1 MDSLSKKL
9 FHTENG
15 KIILSII
22 LGVGI
27 ASLFRKACSD
37 RKQCIVFKGPKIDEV
52 RKNIYR
58 HDNKCY
64 TFKEKSTKCGSAPKR
79 VELEMK
85 EEIVQ

>member
-1 MDSLSKKL
+1 MDGIIKKL

-15 KIILSII
+15 KTILSII
-22 LGVGI
+22 LGIGI

-37 RKQCIVFKGPKIDEV
+37 RKQCIIFKGPKLEEV
-52 RKNIYR
+52 HKNVYR

-64 TFKEKSTKCGSAPKR
+64 TFKEKSTKCGSAPKK

-85 EEIVQ
+85 KTI